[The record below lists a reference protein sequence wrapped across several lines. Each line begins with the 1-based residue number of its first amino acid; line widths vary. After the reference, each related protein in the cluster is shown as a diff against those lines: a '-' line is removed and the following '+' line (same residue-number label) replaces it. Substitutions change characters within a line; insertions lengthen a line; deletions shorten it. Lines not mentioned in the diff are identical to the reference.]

1 MEEKQEEI
9 RMLYINYNINFFIYF
24 IFTVK
29 YISFLYKIIIE

>member
-9 RMLYINYNINFFIYF
+9 RMHCINYNISFIYF